1 MFKKTEETEWS
12 RFSKALSPR
21 EQAEGED
28 AADAESSSSPAGA
41 SSASRGDITA
51 QAPAT
56 RSPAPEASGS
66 VRTSSRP
73 PAAPVADEE
82 MESTIGE
89 QTTVEGT
96 YKSDNSIRICG
107 SVKGEIESQRSILVD
122 SQAHVSAKVTASAV
136 TVAGEVDGH
145 IFCTGRVEIRPSG
158 RVMGEINAGTLVMQ
172 EGAFFEGNLRMGDK
186 AGQAAPAASKA
197 TAKF

>member
-28 AADAESSSSPAGA
+28 ADDAESGSSTAGA
-41 SSASRGDITA
+41 PSAPRGDVT
-51 QAPAT
+51 APAPVT
-56 RSPAPEASGS
+56 RSAAPEAS
-66 VRTSSRP
+66 VRSSSRP
-73 PAAPVADEE
+73 PAAPVADDE

-122 SQAHVSAKVTASAV
+122 SQAHVNAKVTASAV
-136 TVAGEVDGH
+136 TVAGQVDGH

-172 EGAFFEGNLRMGDK
+172 EGAFFEGNLRMGDR
-186 AGQAAPAASKA
+186 ASQVPPEASKA
-197 TAKF
+197 AAKI